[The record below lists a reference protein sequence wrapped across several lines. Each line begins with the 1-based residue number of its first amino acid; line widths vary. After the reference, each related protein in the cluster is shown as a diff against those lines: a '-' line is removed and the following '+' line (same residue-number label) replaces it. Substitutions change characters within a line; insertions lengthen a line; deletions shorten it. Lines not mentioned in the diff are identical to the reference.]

1 MYVIYVYILQTLMS
15 NSPIYGSEMN
25 THIYLIELTEKL
37 KYTSY
42 TNQLPTNRNING
54 YQRTSQKSKQKYL

>member
-1 MYVIYVYILQTLMS
+1 
-15 NSPIYGSEMN
+15 MN

-42 TNQLPTNRNING
+42 TNHLPTKRNTNG
-54 YQRTSQKSKQKYL
+54 YQRTSQKSKKNIYKFPRTQINLK